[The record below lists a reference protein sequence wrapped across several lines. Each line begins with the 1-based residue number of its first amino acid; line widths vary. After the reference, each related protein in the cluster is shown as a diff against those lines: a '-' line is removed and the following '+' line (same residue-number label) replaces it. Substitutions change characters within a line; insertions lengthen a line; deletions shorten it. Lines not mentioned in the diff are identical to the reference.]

1 MAAPTTVPSR
11 DALTAER
18 GNAADDRSRNGIH
31 FIGVAGIHRALAHGC
46 AGDDTNN
53 KRAECADNIRNYRCA
68 DNIDAR
74 QPRCI
79 NVGAGGV
86 DVPAGAGFAEQEVED
101 DPEDDGDPDAV
112 IQTKRFSIVEHVFE
126 RLGRLGIELHDRV
139 CVVVAV
145 YELGNAARNGHCAKG
160 RDKRREFEFCDK
172 QTH

>member
-1 MAAPTTVPSR
+1 MPWPTVAQVMIPTTNEQN
-11 DALTAER
+11 ALTTYAITVVLTTLTPE
-18 GNAADDRSRNGIH
+18 
-31 FIGVAGIHRALAHGC
+31 
-46 AGDDTNN
+46 
-53 KRAECADNIRNYRCA
+53 
-68 DNIDAR
+68 
-74 QPRCI
+74 QPRCL

-172 QTH
+172 QTIEHADQQTAEQGSPAEPGSGS